1 MGSLCARL
9 IALACVCSGAAH
21 AGCAPDVL
29 ELRGPAGAQRFSIEV
44 ADDEAERNQG
54 LMFREKMP
62 LSAGM
67 LFVYEQP
74 KHAFFWMKNTLI
86 PLDMI
91 FADATGRV
99 MQVHANA
106 VPLDETAIDGGEGVA
121 FVLEINGGLAQR
133 MGITAGAEMR
143 HPAIAQSGA
152 VWPCSDE

>member
-9 IALACVCSGAAH
+9 IALASICGGAAH

-29 ELRGPAGAQRFSIEV
+29 ELRGPAGAQRFRVEV

-54 LMFREKMP
+54 LMFCEKMP

-106 VPLDETAIDGGEGVA
+106 VPLDETAIDGGEDVA
-121 FVLEINGGLAQR
+121 FVLEINGGLAQQ
-133 MGITAGAEMR
+133 MGIAAGAEMR
-143 HPAIAQSGA
+143 HPSIAQSGA